1 MLASPPIASGFI
13 TSLIAIGFA
22 QQARRIMMR
31 RRDFITALGG
41 AVAWMAAAVSFSA
54 AQVVIFQP
62 PPLKQFLEESGWVS
76 LPLPD
81 KRMGPGS
88 VIKVT
93 KKDGAVIMQWLG
105 DLRRCGISDREFRYV
120 RGKYSAIGIG
130 ESFGVKTSIAA
141 QFIAKLEGTADFEKA
156 GSAIMQIE
164 DSGGDAVDFD
174 ALTNWMAKPGA
185 AQRMPQVCNNF
196 LAQEDI
202 YLVSEAFRISK
213 ASYGLVDKNGAKLGV
228 TGGAFGQAGSR
239 SSGALSV
246 KDDLYFGVR
255 RVKQLVPGLFEPWLG
270 PRTVPEADSLLR
282 LMEP

>member
-1 MLASPPIASGFI
+1 
-13 TSLIAIGFA
+13 
-22 QQARRIMMR
+22 MR
-31 RRDFITALGG
+31 RCDFIAALGAAG
-41 AVAWMAAAVSFSA
+41 AWVAAAVSFSA
-54 AQVVIFQP
+54 AQISIFQP
-62 PPLKQFLEESGWVS
+62 LPLKQFLEENGWVS

-88 VIKVT
+88 VIRVT
-93 KKDGAVIMQWLG
+93 RKDGAVIMQWLG
-105 DLRRCGISDREFRYV
+105 DLRRCGIPDREFRYV

-130 ESFGVKTSIAA
+130 ESFGIKASIAA
-141 QFIAKLEGTADFEKA
+141 GFIAKLEGIADFEKA
-156 GSAIMQIE
+156 GGAIMQIE

-174 ALTNWMAKPGA
+174 ALTNWISKSGT

-196 LAQEDI
+196 LAEEDI

-213 ASYGLVDKNGAKLGV
+213 ASYGLVDKNGAKLTV
-228 TGGAFGQAGSR
+228 MGGAFGQAGSR
-239 SSGALSV
+239 SSGTLSV

-255 RVKQLVPGLFEPWLG
+255 RVKQLRLDLFEPWLG

>member
-31 RRDFITALGG
+31 RRDFIAALGG
-41 AVAWMAAAVSFSA
+41 AVAWVAAAVSFSA

-62 PPLKQFLEESGWVS
+62 MPLKQFLEESGWVS

-156 GSAIMQIE
+156 GGAIMQIE
-164 DSGGDAVDFD
+164 ASGGDAVDFD
-174 ALTNWMAKPGA
+174 ALTNWMAKHGA

-213 ASYGLVDKNGAKLGV
+213 ASYGLVDKNGAKLAV

-239 SSGALSV
+239 SSGTLSV

>member
-1 MLASPPIASGFI
+1 
-13 TSLIAIGFA
+13 
-22 QQARRIMMR
+22 MR
-31 RRDFITALGG
+31 PCDFIGALGAVG
-41 AVAWMAAAVSFSA
+41 AWVAAAVSFST
-54 AQVVIFQP
+54 AQIITFQP
-62 PPLKQFLEESGWVS
+62 LPLKQFLEDNGWVS

-81 KRMGPGS
+81 KRMEPGS

-105 DLRRCGISDREFRYV
+105 DLRRCGITDREFRYV

-130 ESFGVKTSIAA
+130 ESFGIKASIAA
-141 QFIAKLEGTADFEKA
+141 GYIAKLEGTADFERA
-156 GSAIMQIE
+156 GGAVMQIE

-174 ALTNWMAKPGA
+174 ALTNWMVKSGA

-213 ASYGLVDKNGAKLGV
+213 ASYGLVDKNAAKLPV
-228 TGGAFGQAGSR
+228 TGGAFGQTGSR
-239 SSGALSV
+239 SSGTLSV

-255 RVKQLVPGLFEPWLG
+255 RVKQLAPDIFEPRFG
-270 PRTVPEADSLLR
+270 PGTVPEVDNLLR

>member
-156 GSAIMQIE
+156 GGAIMQIE
-164 DSGGDAVDFD
+164 ASGGDAVDFD

-213 ASYGLVDKNGAKLGV
+213 ASYGLVDKNGAKLAV

-239 SSGALSV
+239 SSGTLSV

>member
-1 MLASPPIASGFI
+1 
-13 TSLIAIGFA
+13 
-22 QQARRIMMR
+22 MR
-31 RRDFITALGG
+31 RCDFIAVLGAL
-41 AVAWMAAAVSFSA
+41 AWVTAAVSFST
-54 AQVVIFQP
+54 AQIITFQP
-62 PPLKQFLEESGWVS
+62 LPLKQFLEENGWVP

-93 KKDGAVIMQWLG
+93 KNDSAVSIQWLG
-105 DLRRCGISDREFRYV
+105 DLRRCGIADREFRYV
-120 RGKYSAIGIG
+120 RGKYPAIGIG
-130 ESFGVKTSIAA
+130 DSFGIKVSIAA
-141 QFIAKLEGTADFEKA
+141 GYIAKLEGIADFEKA
-156 GSAIMQIE
+156 GGAIMQIE

-174 ALTNWMAKPGA
+174 ALTNWMAKSGG

-202 YLVSEAFRISK
+202 YLVSEAFRISE
-213 ASYGLVDKNGAKLGV
+213 ASYGLVDKNGAKLAV

-239 SSGALSV
+239 YSGTLSV
-246 KDDLYFGVR
+246 KDDLFFGVR
-255 RVKQLVPGLFEPWLG
+255 RVKQLAPDLSELWLG

>member
-1 MLASPPIASGFI
+1 MRRFD
-13 TSLIAIGFA
+13 LIAA
-22 QQARRIMMR
+22 VC
-31 RRDFITALGG
+31 G
-41 AVAWMAAAVSFSA
+41 AVAWVVAAVSFST
-54 AQVVIFQP
+54 AQIITFQP
-62 PPLKQFLEESGWVS
+62 LPLKQFLEENGWVS
-76 LPLPD
+76 LSLPD

-120 RGKYSAIGIG
+120 RGRYSAIGIG
-130 ESFGVKTSIAA
+130 ESFGIKTSVAA
-141 QFIAKLEGTADFEKA
+141 GFIAKLEGTADFEKA
-156 GSAIMQIE
+156 GGAIMQIE

-196 LAQEDI
+196 LAQVDI
-202 YLVSEAFRISK
+202 YLVGESFRISK
-213 ASYGLVDKNGAKLGV
+213 ARYGLVDKNGAKLVV

-239 SSGALSV
+239 SSGTLSII
-246 KDDLYFGVR
+246 DDLYFGVR
-255 RVKQLVPGLFEPWLG
+255 RVKQLAPDLFEPRLG
-270 PRTVPEADSLLR
+270 PQTAPEADSLLR

>member
-1 MLASPPIASGFI
+1 
-13 TSLIAIGFA
+13 
-22 QQARRIMMR
+22 MR
-31 RRDFITALGG
+31 RRDFIAAPGG
-41 AVAWMAAAVSFSA
+41 AVALVAAALSFSA
-54 AQVVIFQP
+54 AQTIFQP
-62 PPLKQFLEESGWVS
+62 LPLKQFLEENGWVS

-93 KKDGAVIMQWLG
+93 RKDGAVIMQWLG
-105 DLRRCGISDREFRYV
+105 DLRRCGITDREFRYV

-130 ESFGVKTSIAA
+130 ESFGMKASIPAG
-141 QFIAKLEGTADFEKA
+141 FIAKLGGTADFEKA
-156 GSAIMQIE
+156 GGAIMQIE

-213 ASYGLVDKNGAKLGV
+213 ASYGLVDKNGAKLAV

-239 SSGALSV
+239 SSSTLSV
-246 KDDLYFGVR
+246 IDDLYFGVR
-255 RVKQLVPGLFEPWLG
+255 RVKRLAPDLFEPWLG

>member
-1 MLASPPIASGFI
+1 MLAFPPIASGFI

-156 GSAIMQIE
+156 GGAIMQIE
-164 DSGGDAVDFD
+164 ASGGDAVDFD

-213 ASYGLVDKNGAKLGV
+213 ASYGLVDKNGAKLAV

-239 SSGALSV
+239 SSGTLSV

>member
-1 MLASPPIASGFI
+1 MRRLD
-13 TSLIAIGFA
+13 LIAV
-22 QQARRIMMR
+22 
-31 RRDFITALGG
+31 LGG
-41 AVAWMAAAVSFSA
+41 AAAWVATAISISD
-54 AQVVIFQP
+54 AQIISFQP
-62 PPLKQFLEESGWVS
+62 LPLRQFLEENGWVS

-105 DLRRCGISDREFRYV
+105 DLRRCGIADREFRYV
-120 RGKYSAIGIG
+120 RGKYRAIGIG
-130 ESFGVKTSIAA
+130 ESFGIKASIAA
-141 QFIAKLEGTADFEKA
+141 GFIAKLEGTADFEKA
-156 GSAIMQIE
+156 GGAIMQIE

-174 ALTNWMAKPGA
+174 ALTDWIAKSDA
-185 AQRMPQVCNNF
+185 ARRMPQVCNSF

-213 ASYGLVDKNGAKLGV
+213 ASYGLVDRNGAKLKV
-228 TGGAFGQAGSR
+228 TGGAFGQAGAR
-239 SSGALSV
+239 SSGTLSV
-246 KDDLYFGVR
+246 IDDLYFGVR
-255 RVKQLVPGLFEPWLG
+255 RVKQLRPDLFEPSVG